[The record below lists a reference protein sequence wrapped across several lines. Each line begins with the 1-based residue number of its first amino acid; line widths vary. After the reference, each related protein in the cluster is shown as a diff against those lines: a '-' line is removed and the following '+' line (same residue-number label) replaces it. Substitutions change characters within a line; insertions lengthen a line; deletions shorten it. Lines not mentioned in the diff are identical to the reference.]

1 MSVVSGSLS
10 VVCPVPVRF
19 LVRSLSVGCP
29 VPSLSFVR
37 RSPLIPDMKE
47 PPPSGFLCKFV
58 TFKAMPRKKGRS
70 NRKNSKERV
79 GDLIETQIFSL
90 RPHPAKRP
98 PSNVFE
104 LDRFPL

>member
-19 LVRSLSVGCP
+19 LSGSLSVGCQ

-47 PPPSGFLCKFV
+47 PPPSDVFRSHLSYREIDSYLVAGNERCPSPLTKV
-58 TFKAMPRKKGRS
+58 DQGR
-70 NRKNSKERV
+70 
-79 GDLIETQIFSL
+79 
-90 RPHPAKRP
+90 
-98 PSNVFE
+98 
-104 LDRFPL
+104 

>member
-47 PPPSGFLCKFV
+47 PPPSAPALKIV
-58 TFKAMPRKKGRS
+58 A
-70 NRKNSKERV
+70 NIH
-79 GDLIETQIFSL
+79 GDLPMGGYPGDGRQL
-90 RPHPAKRP
+90 G
-98 PSNVFE
+98 
-104 LDRFPL
+104 

>member
-47 PPPSGFLCKFV
+47 PPPSGDFESAVAGGKYLSV
-58 TFKAMPRKKGRS
+58 SSGREGGPF
-70 NRKNSKERV
+70 RTRTRTRTAGGCGQGGGGGLV
-79 GDLIETQIFSL
+79 
-90 RPHPAKRP
+90 A
-98 PSNVFE
+98 VAA
-104 LDRFPL
+104 

>member
-47 PPPSGFLCKFV
+47 PPPSGREGGLTCRKFHLGSKMGKMQHGLNV
-58 TFKAMPRKKGRS
+58 SGRYV
-70 NRKNSKERV
+70 R
-79 GDLIETQIFSL
+79 GG
-90 RPHPAKRP
+90 
-98 PSNVFE
+98 
-104 LDRFPL
+104 